1 LVILLGTAALPI
13 LTSGCGAQIGAMLYH
28 LGLYPRETIEKKC
41 ELTGAALLILVDD
54 DQETLDNPRPS
65 QYLAEAIQ
73 QELAKHEINT
83 NVIDQQKLN
92 QLRMSDP
99 KFNQRGAREIGQ
111 QLGAEQVLWLQIQD
125 YNGGIRPEDIDKKA
139 RYAVTVK
146 VINSKAK
153 TKEEVR
159 LWPPSTEGELIQVNS
174 NPHEHRSAK
183 SEDALAKQLSTKL
196 AEEVVRLF
204 RDYLVDETATQSI

>member
-1 LVILLGTAALPI
+1 
-13 LTSGCGAQIGAMLYH
+13 M
-28 LGLYPRETIEKKC
+28 E
-41 ELTGAALLILVDD
+41 
-54 DQETLDNPRPS
+54 
-65 QYLAEAIQ
+65 
-73 QELAKHEINT
+73 
-83 NVIDQQKLN
+83 
-92 QLRMSDP
+92 
-99 KFNQRGAREIGQ
+99 
-111 QLGAEQVLWLQIQD
+111 IQD

-146 VINSKAK
+146 VINAKAK

-159 LWPPSTEGELIQVNS
+159 LWPPSTEGEFIQVNA
-174 NPHEHRSAK
+174 NPHEHQSAK